1 MIYGRWYARAYAS
14 ADNYHTRKTP
24 TVALSLTVIEVA
36 KFCVAKNKRDIRFL
50 YFCRTRRF
58 AHIGLRSDMRG
69 KVTNIIR
76 DYLHFPPKK
85 TQGGTHSLS
94 SEEIKHP
101 GIVTKRSPEAELRI
115 GLPNRSTGYPGHSD
129 SPYFHRNLKAQ
140 NLLQNFGFARFSAH
154 EYGRSYCKPADSLC
168 QTERAASHNRR

>member
-1 MIYGRWYARAYAS
+1 MIYDRWYARAYAS

-76 DYLHFPPKK
+76 NYLHFPPKK
-85 TQGGTHSLS
+85 RKGVTHSFS
-94 SEEIKHP
+94 SERMNPFSTTMPTTNPQFQCCTHWQFLLMITVETFRLFDK
-101 GIVTKRSPEAELRI
+101 IV
-115 GLPNRSTGYPGHSD
+115 
-129 SPYFHRNLKAQ
+129 RNLVV
-140 NLLQNFGFARFSAH
+140 
-154 EYGRSYCKPADSLC
+154 
-168 QTERAASHNRR
+168 

>member
-1 MIYGRWYARAYAS
+1 MIYDRWYARAYAS

-85 TQGGTHSLS
+85 RKGVTHSFS
-94 SEEIKHP
+94 SEEIKP
-101 GIVTKRSPEAELRI
+101 FSPTMLI
-115 GLPNRSTGYPGHSD
+115 
-129 SPYFHRNLKAQ
+129 Q
-140 NLLQNFGFARFSAH
+140 NLQFKYFTHWQFLLMITVGIFRLFDKIVRNFAV
-154 EYGRSYCKPADSLC
+154 
-168 QTERAASHNRR
+168 

>member
-1 MIYGRWYARAYAS
+1 MLVPPHKALALPITVERATRSLTLYDYGRWYAHAYAS

-85 TQGGTHSLS
+85 TQGRNAL
-94 SEEIKHP
+94 I
-101 GIVTKRSPEAELRI
+101 IVRGNKTSRHCHKKISRSRVRVR
-115 GLPNRSTGYPGHSD
+115 LPDRSTGYPGHSD
-129 SPYFHRNLKAQ
+129 SPYFHRAY
-140 NLLQNFGFARFSAH
+140 R
-154 EYGRSYCKPADSLC
+154 
-168 QTERAASHNRR
+168 

>member
-1 MIYGRWYARAYAS
+1 MIYDRWYARAYAS

-76 DYLHFPPKK
+76 DYLHFPHKK
-85 TQGGTHSLS
+85 RKGGTHSFS
-94 SEEIKHP
+94 SEEIKP
-101 GIVTKRSPEAELRI
+101 FSPTML
-115 GLPNRSTGYPGHSD
+115 T
-129 SPYFHRNLKAQ
+129 Q
-140 NLLQNFGFARFSAH
+140 NLQFKYFTHWQFLLMIIVGIFRLFDKIVLNFVV
-154 EYGRSYCKPADSLC
+154 
-168 QTERAASHNRR
+168 

>member
-1 MIYGRWYARAYAS
+1 MIYDRWYARAYAS

-76 DYLHFPPKK
+76 DYLHFPHKK
-85 TQGGTHSLS
+85 RKGRNALVLARGNKTSRHCHKKLSRSRAKSRASGQINRLSGT
-94 SEEIKHP
+94 
-101 GIVTKRSPEAELRI
+101 
-115 GLPNRSTGYPGHSD
+115 
-129 SPYFHRNLKAQ
+129 
-140 NLLQNFGFARFSAH
+140 FGFAIFPPKLKNTESVAKLRFC
-154 EYGRSYCKPADSLC
+154 EIFRP
-168 QTERAASHNRR
+168 

>member
-1 MIYGRWYARAYAS
+1 MIYDRWYARAYAS

-85 TQGGTHSLS
+85 RKGRTHSFS
-94 SEEIKHP
+94 SE
-101 GIVTKRSPEAELRI
+101 GINIPALSQKVLPKQNKGQASGQINRI
-115 GLPNRSTGYPGHSD
+115 SGT
-129 SPYFHRNLKAQ
+129 
-140 NLLQNFGFARFSAH
+140 FGFAIFPPELKNTESVAKLRFC
-154 EYGRSYCKPADSLC
+154 EIFRP
-168 QTERAASHNRR
+168 

>member
-1 MIYGRWYARAYAS
+1 MIYDRWYARAYAS

-76 DYLHFPPKK
+76 DYLHFPHKK
-85 TQGGTHSLS
+85 TQGGNALVLVRGNKT
-94 SEEIKHP
+94 
-101 GIVTKRSPEAELRI
+101 V
-115 GLPNRSTGYPGHSD
+115 
-129 SPYFHRNLKAQ
+129 
-140 NLLQNFGFARFSAH
+140 FAYNANTESAI
-154 EYGRSYCKPADSLC
+154 
-168 QTERAASHNRR
+168 

>member
-36 KFCVAKNKRDIRFL
+36 KFCMAKNKRDIRFL
-50 YFCRTRRF
+50 YFYRTRRF

-76 DYLHFPPKK
+76 DYLHFPHKK
-85 TQGGTHSLS
+85 RKGRTHSLS
-94 SEEIKHP
+94 SEGIKHP
-101 GIVTKRSPEAELRI
+101 GIVTKSSPEAEQGSGFRTDQPISRRLA
-115 GLPNRSTGYPGHSD
+115 GT
-129 SPYFHRNLKAQ
+129 
-140 NLLQNFGFARFSAH
+140 FGFAIFPQGLIDKTVSICAFSCRRV
-154 EYGRSYCKPADSLC
+154 Y
-168 QTERAASHNRR
+168 QNVRA

>member
-1 MIYGRWYARAYAS
+1 MIYDRWYARAYAS

-76 DYLHFPPKK
+76 DYLHFPHKK
-85 TQGGTHSLS
+85 RKG
-94 SEEIKHP
+94 
-101 GIVTKRSPEAELRI
+101 
-115 GLPNRSTGYPGHSD
+115 
-129 SPYFHRNLKAQ
+129 RNALVLVRGNKTV
-140 NLLQNFGFARFSAH
+140 FAYNANTESAI
-154 EYGRSYCKPADSLC
+154 
-168 QTERAASHNRR
+168 